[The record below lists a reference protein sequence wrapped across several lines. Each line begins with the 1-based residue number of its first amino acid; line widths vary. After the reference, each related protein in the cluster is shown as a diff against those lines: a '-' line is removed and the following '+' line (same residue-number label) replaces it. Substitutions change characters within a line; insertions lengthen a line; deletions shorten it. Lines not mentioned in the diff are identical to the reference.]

1 MTGSTPSNT
10 GPRARTHWFAM
21 ALAAT
26 APLGCGPTTDADAPD
41 DGPLEVAAS
50 DVRVLGTTPEL
61 AVVLDLE
68 VLPDG
73 RVWVINSAPP
83 YFVGFDPDG
92 TLIAAHGQEGGGPEE
107 FRMPAGFVTG
117 GLDGE
122 AWTFDVRRHALIR
135 VSAPDDAWRD
145 VGLPRATLPPGTVQ
159 GGMDF
164 MSPVV
169 RTARLG
175 SGVVVPHSTGTL
187 QSGVF
192 TLVESIL
199 KADLMR
205 FDPATG
211 TVDSIL
217 SLGTA
222 LDDPFVGFEAVAG
235 GFPLWKRLWAVCG
248 GDHLRVYDRVRN
260 QLRGFD
266 ANGAELEPVALPPT
280 GLEEVSAHDFAR
292 AVFLLRQAEAT
303 GGVGSRLS
311 PEDSLRLINGMAAEL
326 SGEPSQLAAYLPAFV
341 DFRCTEGGTM
351 WLRPLDLDRGGL
363 QGARAWLRVE
373 PDGGTRRVTLPERF
387 DPLRFTDDRVWGVLR
402 DDFDVASVAWAPLP
416 PT

>member
-10 GPRARTHWFAM
+10 GPRARTYWIAM
-21 ALAAT
+21 AVAAT
-26 APLGCGPTTDADAPD
+26 VPLGCGPTTDAGAPD
-41 DGPLEVAAS
+41 DGPLEVAPS
-50 DVRVLGTTPEL
+50 DVRVLGTTPDL

-73 RVWVINSAPP
+73 RVWVMNSSPP

-92 TLIAAHGQEGGGPEE
+92 TLIAAHGREGGGPEE

-145 VGLPRATLPPGTVQ
+145 VGLPREALPPGTVQ
-159 GGMDF
+159 GMDLI
-164 MSPVV
+164 SPVV

-175 SGVVVPHSTGTL
+175 SGAVVPHSTGTL

-217 SLGTA
+217 SLGAA

-248 GDHLRVYDRVRN
+248 GDHLRVYDHVRN

-266 ANGAELEPVALPPT
+266 PTGVELEPVALPPT
-280 GLEEVSAHDFAR
+280 GLDEISARDFAR

-303 GGVGSRLS
+303 GGVGNRLS
-311 PEDSLRLINGMAAEL
+311 SEDSLRLINGMAAEL
-326 SGEPSQLAAYLPAFV
+326 TGEPAQLAAYLPAFV

-373 PDGGTRRVTLPERF
+373 PDGGTRPVTLPERF
-387 DPLRFTDDRVWGVLR
+387 DPLRFTDDRVWGVQR
-402 DDFDVASVAWAPLP
+402 DAMDVASVAWAPLP
-416 PT
+416 PV